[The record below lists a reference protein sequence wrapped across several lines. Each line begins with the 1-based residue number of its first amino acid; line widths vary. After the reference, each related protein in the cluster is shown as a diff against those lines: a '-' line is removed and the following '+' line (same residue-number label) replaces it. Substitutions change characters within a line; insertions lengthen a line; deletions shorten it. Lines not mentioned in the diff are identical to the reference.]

1 MRQITLSLVAAA
13 VVAGASFAQTGPGVI
28 NDFAELSTMNQPTF
42 ANAGLYQSSGV
53 QYIAQIQNTKGL
65 GNAAGIFNCA
75 MTLYSLAA
83 QYGGASVVSGQDY
96 VILGKYDASTQT
108 FTPSTD
114 ALGMNDV
121 TGGNFG
127 LMLEPSIGRE
137 AVVDHADGVYF
148 SYRANPLGPFPNATK
163 ITNWPAGK
171 TYVDPALGKIG
182 GVLHLFWA
190 DVDSNNANKPCIFA
204 QPLTVSNGQATLSGT
219 AFAVAYARSTATNI
233 HSVSPIAGP
242 DGNIHGLCMSQQE
255 PSGDSDFC
263 FKPDLNPNNDYFLVH
278 DNTAWLN
285 NGSLAAGSFFFANS
299 GSAGGFYYAAN
310 SSDVAWM
317 IAGETTVG
325 GTSQVFGGGRNL
337 TQGPG
342 TMVILAAAGFGPGI
356 KLGGV
361 DGEFGLD
368 LFTQFVFGAAVAP
381 NADALAG
388 TTVTIPQDPGFKGF
402 KLPMQGLWLTV
413 GPNGNTAFTNT
424 CVLEVK

>member
-1 MRQITLSLVAAA
+1 LVAKR
-13 VVAGASFAQTGPGVI
+13 SSITQT
-28 NDFAELSTMNQPTF
+28 
-42 ANAGLYQSSGV
+42 
-53 QYIAQIQNTKGL
+53 
-65 GNAAGIFNCA
+65 
-75 MTLYSLAA
+75 
-83 QYGGASVVSGQDY
+83 
-96 VILGKYDASTQT
+96 ASTSAIAPT
-108 FTPSTD
+108 RWVRSPTPPRSPTGRPARPTST
-114 ALGMNDV
+114 
-121 TGGNFG
+121 
-127 LMLEPSIGRE
+127 
-137 AVVDHADGVYF
+137 
-148 SYRANPLGPFPNATK
+148 
-163 ITNWPAGK
+163 
-171 TYVDPALGKIG
+171 PALGKIG